1 MTQYLT
7 KIKLILAIT
16 FLLFSWTV
24 AYGENNG
31 VRNLEWNNKIIKMKG
46 KINSEIHLRVV
57 SPESERLIFQKISTL
72 DGGAKRIEFMET
84 VQYYKIFCN
93 GSPAFVGK
101 AKLMD
106 KVSISQIGKGTYAI
120 DIKISK
126 IGNYREQN
134 ESVTSPGN
142 YFLKMCQ
149 VYEPQIETKRRIW
162 TVREQNGIILFSK
175 RLNGRIVKVFFD
187 TP

>member
-1 MTQYLT
+1 MTQYLA
-7 KIKLILAIT
+7 KIKLILAVT
-16 FLLFSWTV
+16 FLLLSWTV

-31 VRNLEWNNKIIKMKG
+31 VHDLEGNNKISKTKG
-46 KINSEIHLRVV
+46 AINPEIHLSLV
-57 SPESERLIFQKISTL
+57 SSESGRLIFQKVLAL

-84 VQYYKIFCN
+84 VQYYKTFCN
-93 GSPAFVGK
+93 GSPVSLGA
-101 AKLMD
+101 AKLMR
-106 KVSISQIGKGTYAI
+106 KVSVSQIGKGTYAI
-120 DIKISK
+120 DVKISK
-126 IGNYREQN
+126 INSYREQN
-134 ESVTSPGN
+134 ESATNPGD